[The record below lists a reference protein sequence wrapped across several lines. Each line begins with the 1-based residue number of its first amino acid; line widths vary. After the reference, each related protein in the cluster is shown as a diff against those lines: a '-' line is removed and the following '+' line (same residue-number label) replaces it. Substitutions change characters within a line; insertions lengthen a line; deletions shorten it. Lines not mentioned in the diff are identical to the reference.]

1 MPEVHGLKKR
11 FGRKRPVLN
20 GVSFS
25 VKPDTLTCL
34 IGLNG
39 EGKSTILKGIVG
51 LIPMDAGSII
61 VDGTTSRE
69 KIAFVPDVQTM
80 PSYMTIGDA
89 LTYMNDYYPDWN
101 EQTADELMATFKLL
115 STDKIN
121 ELSKG
126 NQAKVNLLLGF
137 ALDRP
142 YLLLDEPFAG
152 IDLFTKEQIA
162 WIFSS
167 HYMEGRG
174 ILMTTHEIVEVEHLI
189 DRVIFLQDGQIIDEH
204 DTEEMRE
211 IHGKSVQDRMREVY
225 QR

>member
-1 MPEVHGLKKR
+1 MLEVHGLKKR

-89 LTYMNDYYPDWN
+89 LTYMNDYYSDWN

-211 IHGKSVQDRMREVY
+211 IHRKSVQDRMREVY

>member
-1 MPEVHGLKKR
+1 MLEVHGLKKR

-80 PSYMTIGDA
+80 PSYMTISDA

>member
-1 MPEVHGLKKR
+1 MLEVHGLKKR
-11 FGRKRPVLN
+11 FGRRRPVLN

-61 VDGTTSRE
+61 VDGKTSRE

-89 LTYMNDYYPDWN
+89 LLYMNDYYSDWN
-101 EQTADELMATFKLL
+101 EQTAEELMATFKLL

-211 IHGKSVQDRMREVY
+211 IQGKSVQDRMREVY

>member
-1 MPEVHGLKKR
+1 MLEIHGLKKR
-11 FGRKRPVLN
+11 FGRKRPILN

-80 PSYMTIGDA
+80 PSYMTISDA

>member
-1 MPEVHGLKKR
+1 
-11 FGRKRPVLN
+11 
-20 GVSFS
+20 
-25 VKPDTLTCL
+25 
-34 IGLNG
+34 
-39 EGKSTILKGIVG
+39 
-51 LIPMDAGSII
+51 
-61 VDGTTSRE
+61 
-69 KIAFVPDVQTM
+69 
-80 PSYMTIGDA
+80 
-89 LTYMNDYYPDWN
+89 
-101 EQTADELMATFKLL
+101 
-115 STDKIN
+115 KIN

>member
-1 MPEVHGLKKR
+1 MLEVHGLKKR

-25 VKPDTLTCL
+25 VRPDTLTCL

-61 VDGTTSRE
+61 VDGETSRE
-69 KIAFVPDVQTM
+69 KIAFVPDIQTM

-89 LTYMNDYYPDWN
+89 LLYMNDYYSDWN
-101 EQTADELMATFKLL
+101 EQTAEELMATFKLL

-204 DTEEMRE
+204 DTEEMRG

>member
-1 MPEVHGLKKR
+1 MLEVHGLKKR

-80 PSYMTIGDA
+80 PSYMTIGDT